1 MVDDRRM
8 RQLLAVLLVV
18 VPVRLLVVVF
28 VFVVFV
34 VVVLPYRWTEG
45 QKMGPNGAP
54 TPGNSGAVAGVE
66 QGVQWSVAA
75 EQPSRRCWVD
85 PRQRDGRT
93 FQAPVSERRARR

>member
-1 MVDDRRM
+1 MV
-8 RQLLAVLLVV
+8 LVLLMV
-18 VPVRLLVVVF
+18 VPVRRMVVV
-28 VFVVFV
+28 VV
-34 VVVLPYRWTEG
+34 VVVLIVVMFPYRWAEG
-45 QKMGPNGAP
+45 QEMGPNGAP
-54 TPGNSGAVAGVE
+54 TPGNGGAVAGVE